1 MYLEGVAAPLACRPA
16 YSQNP
21 RLKGT
26 FMRMRTL
33 ALALGFAVA
42 VTGCKPAAEKQGT
55 AAAAQKIAWREGDV
69 ADALAEAKENHKP
82 ALLYW
87 GAVWCPPC
95 NQMKASLFKDPAF
108 IAETQ
113 QFIPVYL
120 DGDSK
125 GAQQWGERFGISG
138 YPTVIVLRPDG
149 TEVTRISSATM
160 ASQLPALLKTA
171 AGRTTSTE
179 DLLATAKADPA
190 KLSADDW
197 QILADFDW
205 RDDPR
210 HFGDPQTAVAL
221 LDRLAKA
228 APQPA
233 LQRRFALLAIVVGA
247 QGGKLSQA
255 QQARLV
261 AILPPILGK
270 YAEVK
275 VNRQELNFDVP
286 PMVAGLTDAKQR
298 DTLGKSLI
306 AAEDSIY
313 MDKSLP
319 IADRLDSTMAQ
330 VKLTAVRGKVPPAVL
345 AKVQERAR
353 WADANAKDKMT
364 RQGVID
370 DAAYLL
376 FDAGDH
382 AGAKKLETAE
392 LKRSDQPYYYM
403 SSLSD
408 FAEQEGDKAAA
419 IDWARKAYEASQG
432 PATRVQWAIL
442 YSNTVLRNAPADKA
456 QVVKAADAVLDELGK
471 TPDSYYQRTRVKV
484 AAWGTK
490 LRAWSMA
497 HNGGDVLAA
506 LRTRMNGV
514 CGKQGAQ
521 AATCR
526 EWAA

>member
-1 MYLEGVAAPLACRPA
+1 MRIRTFALAIGLAVAA
-16 YSQNP
+16 
-21 RLKGT
+21 
-26 FMRMRTL
+26 
-33 ALALGFAVA
+33 
-42 VTGCKPAAEKQGT
+42 TGCKPAAEKPG
-55 AAAAQKIAWREGDV
+55 AAATAQKIAWREGDV
-69 ADALAEAKENHKP
+69 ADALAEAKETGKP

-95 NQMKASLFKDPAF
+95 NQMKSSLFKDPAF

-149 TEVTRISSATM
+149 TEITRISSATM

-171 AGRTTSTE
+171 AGRTTSTD
-179 DLLATAKADPA
+179 DLLAAARADPA
-190 KLSADDW
+190 KLKPDDW

-205 RDDPR
+205 RNDPR
-210 HFGDPQTAVAL
+210 HFGDPQIAVTL

-233 LQRRFALLAIVVGA
+233 LQRRFALLAVVVGA
-247 QGGKLSQA
+247 QGNALSQA

-261 AILPPILGK
+261 AILPSILAD

-275 VNRQELNFDVP
+275 ANRQELNYDVP
-286 PMVAGLTDAKQR
+286 PMIAGLPDARQR
-298 DTLGKSLI
+298 NALGKSLV

-313 MDKSLP
+313 ADASLP

-330 VKLTAVRGKVPPAVL
+330 VKLTAVHGTVSPAVL
-345 AKVQERAR
+345 AKVQERVR

-382 AGAKKLETAE
+382 AGAKKLETTE

-419 IDWARKAYEASQG
+419 IEWARKAYDASQG

-442 YSNTVLRNAPADKA
+442 YSKAVLRNAPNDKA
-456 QVVKAADAVLDELGK
+456 QVTTAANAVLDELGK

-484 AAWGTK
+484 ADWGDK
-490 LRAWSMA
+490 LRAWSMT
-497 HNGGDVLAA
+497 HNGSDVLAA